1 MKIDASE
8 KIKRIQSILSE
19 NKQDFKKTFYHYS
32 LFDLFMYLNKS
43 SNKLGLRFRNL
54 GASGNVIRG

>member
-32 LFDLFMYLNKS
+32 LFDLFMYLTKVQINWD
-43 SNKLGLRFRNL
+43 F
-54 GASGNVIRG
+54 VFEI